1 MNIFQLTDSKQY
13 YLSSTSK
20 IGTKMNTTYNSKI
33 NFQIPRFI
41 IKRPNI
47 LYNTLKVI
55 HAEIPY
61 SFYIINST
69 NNILILKNNTTSV
82 FSYFTVPEGN
92 YNAFTL
98 LTVLNSFHP
107 DFIFSLNSST
117 GKYSIESV
125 INFNIPV
132 GSTIIK
138 LISGILNT
146 VYISTLLNSKY
157 YINLPYPVNLMGTK
171 NIFIKCNLI
180 LENLQSKTSD
190 NQTLKSIPV
199 NVPPFGLVLYN
210 NNENIES
217 LIKNSQIDNLNIEIV
232 DDDNNLINFNNQ
244 DWTITL
250 ELKTV
255 LQVSQNSQSIEEYL
269 NQN

>member
-82 FSYFTVPEGN
+82 ISYFTVPEGN

-98 LTVLNSFHP
+98 LTVLKSFHP
-107 DFIFSLNSST
+107 DFIFRVNSST
-117 GKYSIESV
+117 GKI
-125 INFNIPV
+125 
-132 GSTIIK
+132 
-138 LISGILNT
+138 
-146 VYISTLLNSKY
+146 Y
-157 YINLPYPVNLMGTK
+157 Y
-171 NIFIKCNLI
+171 
-180 LENLQSKTSD
+180 
-190 NQTLKSIPV
+190 
-199 NVPPFGLVLYN
+199 
-210 NNENIES
+210 
-217 LIKNSQIDNLNIEIV
+217 
-232 DDDNNLINFNNQ
+232 
-244 DWTITL
+244 
-250 ELKTV
+250 
-255 LQVSQNSQSIEEYL
+255 
-269 NQN
+269 

>member
-41 IKRPNI
+41 IKRQNI

-82 FSYFTVPEGN
+82 FSYFTVSEGN

-98 LTVLNSFHP
+98 LDVLN
-107 DFIFSLNSST
+107 
-117 GKYSIESV
+117 
-125 INFNIPV
+125 
-132 GSTIIK
+132 
-138 LISGILNT
+138 
-146 VYISTLLNSKY
+146 
-157 YINLPYPVNLMGTK
+157 
-171 NIFIKCNLI
+171 
-180 LENLQSKTSD
+180 
-190 NQTLKSIPV
+190 
-199 NVPPFGLVLYN
+199 
-210 NNENIES
+210 
-217 LIKNSQIDNLNIEIV
+217 
-232 DDDNNLINFNNQ
+232 
-244 DWTITL
+244 
-250 ELKTV
+250 
-255 LQVSQNSQSIEEYL
+255 
-269 NQN
+269 